1 MFLQGRASLS
11 DNFRNL
17 DEYQYL
23 TQSDVFTGV
32 IEKAIFSDYFR
43 QDGSKGSNIGITV
56 CNDMNKQ
63 KIGISIPVFKKNSND
78 FTGLISQLMF
88 FAGIDID
95 NSNGLELQEIKD
107 KNGNIVNS
115 KKTNT
120 PVCNVPQ
127 FKGVTI
133 TILAKRTGEGRDMN
147 GNPVPY
153 FEVFGWHIFDAQGF
167 TASERKTGS
176 CIIDKKYG
184 RGLTFAEK
192 YEEFMNDIR
201 GNGGY
206 QPQQQQQSQQQQAQ
220 QAQGYNQP
228 QQQSQQQQ
236 SQQQQPLQNFA
247 PQYSGNPNAQ
257 TYGNLPPLPGRQ
269 PIQQQQNVE
278 QQRQQFNQQ
287 NGNDPLPF

>member
-23 TQSDVFTGV
+23 SQSDVFTGV

-63 KIGISIPVFKKNSND
+63 KIGISIPVFKKNSD
-78 FTGLISQLMF
+78 AFTGLISQLMF

-115 KKTNT
+115 KKTKT

-184 RGLTFAEK
+184 RGLTFAK
-192 YEEFMNDIR
+192 TYDEFMAEIR
-201 GNGGY
+201 GNGSY
-206 QPQQQQQSQQQQAQ
+206 
-220 QAQGYNQP
+220 
-228 QQQSQQQQ
+228 
-236 SQQQQPLQNFA
+236 QQQPQSQPMQQNYA
-247 PQYSGNPNAQ
+247 PQYTGNPNAR

-269 PIQQQQNVE
+269 PSKQQQQNVE

-287 NGNDPLPF
+287 NGQEPLPF

>member
-23 TQSDVFTGV
+23 AQSDVFTGV

-115 KKTNT
+115 KKTKT

-127 FKGVTI
+127 FKGVTV

-206 QPQQQQQSQQQQAQ
+206 QPQQAQQQPN
-220 QAQGYNQP
+220 GNY
-228 QQQSQQQQ
+228 
-236 SQQQQPLQNFA
+236 QQQQPQNTQMQTNYA
-247 PQYSGNPNAQ
+247 PQYGAQPNAQ
-257 TYGNLPPLPGRQ
+257 SYRNLPPLPGRPQ
-269 PIQQQQNVE
+269 NMPQQQPT
-278 QQRQQFNQQ
+278 QQQVQQAD
-287 NGNDPLPF
+287 NGNEPLPF

>member
-107 KNGNIVNS
+107 KNGNIINS
-115 KKTNT
+115 KKTKT

-127 FKGVTI
+127 FKGVTV

-206 QPQQQQQSQQQQAQ
+206 QPQPQQAQ
-220 QAQGYNQP
+220 
-228 QQQSQQQQ
+228 QQQQ

-269 PIQQQQNVE
+269 PIQQQQQQNVE

>member
-17 DEYQYL
+17 DEYQFL
-23 TQSDVFTGV
+23 NQSDVFTGV

-63 KIGISIPVFKKNSND
+63 KIGISIPVFKKNSD
-78 FTGLISQLMF
+78 AFTGLISQLMF

-95 NSNGLELQEIKD
+95 NSNGLELQELKD
-107 KNGNIVNS
+107 KNGNIVVS
-115 KKTNT
+115 KKTQT

-167 TASERKTGS
+167 SASERKTGS

-184 RGLTFAEK
+184 RGLTFAK
-192 YEEFMNDIR
+192 TYDEFMAEIR
-201 GNGGY
+201 GNGSY
-206 QPQQQQQSQQQQAQ
+206 QPQQQQQ
-220 QAQGYNQP
+220 P
-228 QQQSQQQQ
+228 QQPNGNYQQQQQ

-269 PIQQQQNVE
+269 PIQQQQQQNVE

>member
-23 TQSDVFTGV
+23 AQSDVFTGV

-56 CNDMNKQ
+56 CNDINKQ
-63 KIGISIPVFKKNSND
+63 KIGISIPVFKKNSD
-78 FTGLISQLMF
+78 AFTGLISQLMF

-107 KNGNIVNS
+107 KNGNIINS
-115 KKTNT
+115 KKTKT

-206 QPQQQQQSQQQQAQ
+206 QPQQA
-220 QAQGYNQP
+220 
-228 QQQSQQQQ
+228 QQQQ

-247 PQYSGNPNAQ
+247 PKYSGNPNAQ

-269 PIQQQQNVE
+269 PIQQQQQQNVE

>member
-23 TQSDVFTGV
+23 AQSDVFTGV

-63 KIGISIPVFKKNSND
+63 KIGISIPVFKKNSD
-78 FTGLISQLMF
+78 AFTGLISQLMF

-107 KNGNIVNS
+107 KNGNIINS
-115 KKTNT
+115 KKTKT

-206 QPQQQQQSQQQQAQ
+206 QPQQQQQ
-220 QAQGYNQP
+220 P
-228 QQQSQQQQ
+228 QQPNGNYQQQQQ

-269 PIQQQQNVE
+269 PIQPQQQQNVE

>member
-63 KIGISIPVFKKNSND
+63 KIGISIPVFKKNSD
-78 FTGLISQLMF
+78 SFTGLISQLMF

-95 NSNGLELQEIKD
+95 NSNGLELQELKD
-107 KNGNIVNS
+107 KNGNIVVS
-115 KKTNT
+115 KKTQT
-120 PVCNVPQ
+120 PVCNVAQ
-127 FKGVTI
+127 FKGVKI

-153 FEVFGWHIFDAQGF
+153 FEVFGWHVFDAQGF
-167 TASERKTGS
+167 SASERKTGS

-184 RGLTFAEK
+184 RGLTFAK
-192 YEEFMNDIR
+192 TYDEFMAEIR
-201 GNGGY
+201 GNGSY
-206 QPQQQQQSQQQQAQ
+206 QPQ
-220 QAQGYNQP
+220 

-257 TYGNLPPLPGRQ
+257 TYNNLPPLPGRQ
-269 PIQQQQNVE
+269 PQQQQQQNVE

>member
-17 DEYQYL
+17 DEYHYL

-32 IEKAIFSDYFR
+32 IEKEILSDYFR

-115 KKTNT
+115 KKTKT

-206 QPQQQQQSQQQQAQ
+206 QPQQQQQSQQQQPQ

-228 QQQSQQQQ
+228 
-236 SQQQQPLQNFA
+236 QQQQPLQNFA

>member
-23 TQSDVFTGV
+23 AQSDVFTGV

-115 KKTNT
+115 KKTKT

-127 FKGVTI
+127 FKGVTV

-206 QPQQQQQSQQQQAQ
+206 QPQQ
-220 QAQGYNQP
+220 P
-228 QQQSQQQQ
+228 QQQQQ

-269 PIQQQQNVE
+269 PQQQQQHNVE

>member
-63 KIGISIPVFKKNSND
+63 KIGISIPVFKKNSD
-78 FTGLISQLMF
+78 AFTGLISQLMF

-115 KKTNT
+115 KKTKT

-206 QPQQQQQSQQQQAQ
+206 QPQQ
-220 QAQGYNQP
+220 P
-228 QQQSQQQQ
+228 QQPNGNYQQQQQ
-236 SQQQQPLQNFA
+236 SQQPLQNFA
-247 PQYSGNPNAQ
+247 PQYSGNPNAR

-269 PIQQQQNVE
+269 PAQQQQNVE

>member
-11 DNFRNL
+11 DSFRNL

-43 QDGSKGSNIGITV
+43 QDGSKGSNIGITI
-56 CNDMNKQ
+56 CNDINKQ
-63 KIGISIPVFKKNSND
+63 KIGISIPVFKKNSD
-78 FTGLISQLMF
+78 SFTGLISQLMF

-107 KNGNIVNS
+107 KNGNIINS
-115 KKTNT
+115 KKTKT

-127 FKGVTI
+127 FKGVTV

-153 FEVFGWHIFDAQGF
+153 FEIFGWHVFDAQGF

-184 RGLTFAEK
+184 RGLTFVK
-192 YEEFMNDIR
+192 TYEDFMNEIR

-206 QPQQQQQSQQQQAQ
+206 QP
-220 QAQGYNQP
+220 
-228 QQQSQQQQ
+228 QQQQ

-269 PIQQQQNVE
+269 PKQQPQNVE

-287 NGNDPLPF
+287 NGQDPLPF

>member
-43 QDGSKGSNIGITV
+43 QDGSKGSNIGITI

-63 KIGISIPVFKKNSND
+63 KIGISIPVFKKNSSD

-107 KNGNIVNS
+107 KNGNIINS
-115 KKTNT
+115 KKTKT

-127 FKGVTI
+127 FKGVTV

-206 QPQQQQQSQQQQAQ
+206 QPQQ
-220 QAQGYNQP
+220 P
-228 QQQSQQQQ
+228 QQQQ

-269 PIQQQQNVE
+269 PIQPQQQQNVE

>member
-11 DNFRNL
+11 DSFRNL

-43 QDGSKGSNIGITV
+43 QDGSKGSNIGITI
-56 CNDMNKQ
+56 CNDINKQ

-107 KNGNIVNS
+107 KNGNIINS
-115 KKTNT
+115 KKTKT

-127 FKGVTI
+127 FKGVTV

-153 FEVFGWHIFDAQGF
+153 FEIFGWHIFDAQGF

-184 RGLTFAEK
+184 RGLTFAK
-192 YEEFMNDIR
+192 TYEDFMNEIR

-206 QPQQQQQSQQQQAQ
+206 QPQQ
-220 QAQGYNQP
+220 
-228 QQQSQQQQ
+228 QQQQ

-269 PIQQQQNVE
+269 PQPQQQQNVE

>member
-23 TQSDVFTGV
+23 AQSDVFTGV

-115 KKTNT
+115 KKTKT

-127 FKGVTI
+127 FKGVTV

-206 QPQQQQQSQQQQAQ
+206 QPQQAQQQPNGNYQQQQQ
-220 QAQGYNQP
+220 QNTQM
-228 QQQSQQQQ
+228 
-236 SQQQQPLQNFA
+236 QNNYA
-247 PQYSGNPNAQ
+247 PQYGAQPNAQ
-257 TYGNLPPLPGRQ
+257 PYRNLPPLPGRQ
-269 PIQQQQNVE
+269 PQQQQQNVE

>member
-23 TQSDVFTGV
+23 SQSDVFTGV

-95 NSNGLELQEIKD
+95 NSNGLELHEIKD

-115 KKTNT
+115 KKTKT
-120 PVCNVPQ
+120 PLCNVPQ
-127 FKGVTI
+127 FKGVTV

-206 QPQQQQQSQQQQAQ
+206 QPQPQQPQQPQQAQ
-220 QAQGYNQP
+220 QAQQMQGYNQP
-228 QQQSQQQQ
+228 QQQQQT
-236 SQQQQPLQNFA
+236 NYA
-247 PQYSGNPNAQ
+247 PQYGAQPNAQ
-257 TYGNLPPLPGRQ
+257 PYRNLPPLPGRQ
-269 PIQQQQNVE
+269 PIQQQQQQNVE

>member
-23 TQSDVFTGV
+23 AQSDVFTGV

-43 QDGSKGSNIGITV
+43 QDGSKGSNIGITI

-63 KIGISIPVFKKNSND
+63 KIGISIPVFKKNSD
-78 FTGLISQLMF
+78 AFTGLISQLMF

-107 KNGNIVNS
+107 KNGNIINS
-115 KKTNT
+115 KKTKT

-127 FKGVTI
+127 FKGVTV

-206 QPQQQQQSQQQQAQ
+206 QPQPQQAQ
-220 QAQGYNQP
+220 
-228 QQQSQQQQ
+228 QQQQ

-269 PIQQQQNVE
+269 PIQQQQQQNVE

>member
-23 TQSDVFTGV
+23 AQSDVFTGV

-63 KIGISIPVFKKNSND
+63 KIGISIPVFKKNSD
-78 FTGLISQLMF
+78 AFTGLISQLMF

-115 KKTNT
+115 KKTKT

-206 QPQQQQQSQQQQAQ
+206 QPQQAQ
-220 QAQGYNQP
+220 
-228 QQQSQQQQ
+228 QQQQ

>member
-63 KIGISIPVFKKNSND
+63 KIGISIPVFKKNSD
-78 FTGLISQLMF
+78 SFTGLISQLMF

-95 NSNGLELQEIKD
+95 NSNGLELQELKD
-107 KNGNIVNS
+107 KNGNIVVS
-115 KKTNT
+115 KKTQT

-167 TASERKTGS
+167 SASERKTGS

-184 RGLTFAEK
+184 RGLTFAK
-192 YEEFMNDIR
+192 TYDEFMAEIR
-201 GNGGY
+201 GNGSY
-206 QPQQQQQSQQQQAQ
+206 QPQQ
-220 QAQGYNQP
+220 P
-228 QQQSQQQQ
+228 QQQQQ

-247 PQYSGNPNAQ
+247 PQYTGNPNAR
-257 TYGNLPPLPGRQ
+257 TYGNLPPLQGQQ
-269 PIQQQQNVE
+269 PKQQQQQQNVE

-287 NGNDPLPF
+287 NGQEPLPF

>member
-17 DEYQYL
+17 DEYCYL

-56 CNDMNKQ
+56 CNDTNKQ
-63 KIGISIPVFKKNSND
+63 KIGISIPVFKKNSD
-78 FTGLISQLMF
+78 SFTGLISQLMF

-127 FKGVTI
+127 FKGVTV

-206 QPQQQQQSQQQQAQ
+206 QPQQPQ

-228 QQQSQQQQ
+228 QQQ
-236 SQQQQPLQNFA
+236 PLQNFA
-247 PQYSGNPNAQ
+247 QQYSGNPNAQ

-278 QQRQQFNQQ
+278 QQRQQFDQQ
-287 NGNDPLPF
+287 NGQEPLPF

>member
-63 KIGISIPVFKKNSND
+63 KIGISIPVFKKNSD
-78 FTGLISQLMF
+78 AFTGLISQLMF

-115 KKTNT
+115 KKTKT

-201 GNGGY
+201 GNSGY
-206 QPQQQQQSQQQQAQ
+206 QPQQ
-220 QAQGYNQP
+220 P
-228 QQQSQQQQ
+228 QQPNGNYQQQQQ
-236 SQQQQPLQNFA
+236 SQQPLQNFA

-269 PIQQQQNVE
+269 PIQQQQQQQQNVE

>member
-63 KIGISIPVFKKNSND
+63 KIGISIPVFKKNSD
-78 FTGLISQLMF
+78 SFTGLISQLMF

-95 NSNGLELQEIKD
+95 NSNGLELQELKD
-107 KNGNIVNS
+107 KNGNIVVS
-115 KKTNT
+115 KKTQT

-206 QPQQQQQSQQQQAQ
+206 QPQQ
-220 QAQGYNQP
+220 P
-228 QQQSQQQQ
+228 QQQ

-257 TYGNLPPLPGRQ
+257 PYRNLPPLPGRQ

>member
-23 TQSDVFTGV
+23 SQSDVFTGV

-43 QDGSKGSNIGITV
+43 QDGSKGSNIGITI

-115 KKTNT
+115 KKTKT

-127 FKGVTI
+127 FKGVTV

-206 QPQQQQQSQQQQAQ
+206 QPQQAQ
-220 QAQGYNQP
+220 P
-228 QQQSQQQQ
+228 QQ

-269 PIQQQQNVE
+269 PQPQQNVE

-287 NGNDPLPF
+287 NGNNPLPF

>member
-23 TQSDVFTGV
+23 AQSDVFTGV

-43 QDGSKGSNIGITV
+43 QDGSKGSNIGITI

-115 KKTNT
+115 KKTKT

-127 FKGVTI
+127 FKGVTV

-206 QPQQQQQSQQQQAQ
+206 QPQQ
-220 QAQGYNQP
+220 P
-228 QQQSQQQQ
+228 QQQQQ

-269 PIQQQQNVE
+269 PQQQQQHNVE

>member
-43 QDGSKGSNIGITV
+43 QDGSKGSNIGITI

-63 KIGISIPVFKKNSND
+63 KIGISIPVFKKNSD
-78 FTGLISQLMF
+78 AFTGLISQLMF

-95 NSNGLELQEIKD
+95 NSNGLELQELKD
-107 KNGNIVNS
+107 KNGNIVVS
-115 KKTNT
+115 KKTQT

-167 TASERKTGS
+167 SASERKTGS

-184 RGLTFAEK
+184 RGLTFAK
-192 YEEFMNDIR
+192 TYDEFMAEIR
-201 GNGGY
+201 GNGSY
-206 QPQQQQQSQQQQAQ
+206 QPQQ
-220 QAQGYNQP
+220 P
-228 QQQSQQQQ
+228 QQQQQ

-247 PQYSGNPNAQ
+247 PQYTGNPNAR
-257 TYGNLPPLPGRQ
+257 TYGNLPPLQGQQ
-269 PIQQQQNVE
+269 PKQQQQQNVE

>member
-63 KIGISIPVFKKNSND
+63 KISISIPVFKKNSD
-78 FTGLISQLMF
+78 SFTGLISQLMF

-95 NSNGLELQEIKD
+95 NSNGLELQELKD
-107 KNGNIVNS
+107 KNGNIVVS
-115 KKTNT
+115 KKTQT

-167 TASERKTGS
+167 SASERKTGS

-184 RGLTFAEK
+184 RGLTFAK
-192 YEEFMNDIR
+192 TYDEFMAEIR
-201 GNGGY
+201 GNGSY
-206 QPQQQQQSQQQQAQ
+206 QPQQ
-220 QAQGYNQP
+220 P
-228 QQQSQQQQ
+228 QQQQ

-269 PIQQQQNVE
+269 PSKQQPQQNVE

>member
-17 DEYQYL
+17 DKYHFL
-23 TQSDVFTGV
+23 NQSDVFTGV

-43 QDGSKGSNIGITV
+43 QDGSKGSNIGITI

-63 KIGISIPVFKKNSND
+63 KIGISIPVFKKNSD
-78 FTGLISQLMF
+78 AFTGLILQLMF
-88 FAGIDID
+88 FAGID
-95 NSNGLELQEIKD
+95 NSNGLELQELKD
-107 KNGNIVNS
+107 KNGNIVKS
-115 KKTNT
+115 KKTQT

-127 FKGVTI
+127 FKGVTV

-153 FEVFGWHIFDAQGF
+153 FEIFGWHIFDAQGF
-167 TASERKTGS
+167 SASERKTGS

-184 RGLTFAEK
+184 RGLTFAK
-192 YEEFMNDIR
+192 TYDEFMAKIR

-206 QPQQQQQSQQQQAQ
+206 QQQPQSQPMQQQQTN
-220 QAQGYNQP
+220 Y
-228 QQQSQQQQ
+228 
-236 SQQQQPLQNFA
+236 A
-247 PQYSGNPNAQ
+247 PQYTGNPNAR
-257 TYGNLPPLPGRQ
+257 TYGNLPPLQGQQ
-269 PIQQQQNVE
+269 PKQQQQQQNVE

-287 NGNDPLPF
+287 NGQDPLPF

>member
-11 DNFRNL
+11 DSFRNL

-63 KIGISIPVFKKNSND
+63 KIGISIPVFKKNSD
-78 FTGLISQLMF
+78 SFTGLISQLMF

-95 NSNGLELQEIKD
+95 NSNGLELQELKD
-107 KNGNIVNS
+107 KNGNIVVS
-115 KKTNT
+115 KKTQT

-127 FKGVTI
+127 FKGVTV

-184 RGLTFAEK
+184 RGLTFAK
-192 YEEFMNDIR
+192 NYDEFMAEIR
-201 GNGGY
+201 GNGSY
-206 QPQQQQQSQQQQAQ
+206 
-220 QAQGYNQP
+220 
-228 QQQSQQQQ
+228 
-236 SQQQQPLQNFA
+236 QQQPQSQPMQQNYA
-247 PQYSGNPNAQ
+247 PQYTGNPNAR
-257 TYGNLPPLPGRQ
+257 TYGNLPPLQGQQ
-269 PIQQQQNVE
+269 PKQQQQQQNVE